1 MFCLNLITFFNK
13 TSTNYQYVQDSLHLP
28 EVFKNSIITY
38 NVVSFTTLCITFCY
52 INTNL
57 YSAFFTESYFVVHKY
72 DFGEVLFLNNII
84 GNINTNDFKFFLW
97 GKGEVLIFI

>member
-1 MFCLNLITFFNK
+1 MYRK
-13 TSTNYQYVQDSLHLP
+13 W
-28 EVFKNSIITY
+28 VFLNSIITY
-38 NVVSFTTLCITFCY
+38 NVVSLTTLCITFCY

-84 GNINTNDFKFFLW
+84 GNINTNDFKFFY
-97 GKGEVLIFI
+97 GERGRYLFLFRMVILLSLLYTRCTYFIRSLF